1 MKRILVTV
9 VILASVGVVGAQE
22 FNLPPGKWWDNE
34 RLATHIGLTETQR
47 EQIRTQVYEH
57 AHRMI
62 DLNAGV
68 KKAELELAN
77 LVANSDFES
86 AAARAAF
93 AQLQDG
99 RRALEMERFE
109 MLLAVRGVLSSEQWQ
124 QIQEIRRRNRLNR
137 EQDGPPGQHPRR
149 RDAPPDSPGI

>member
-86 AAARAAF
+86 W
-93 AQLQDG
+93 
-99 RRALEMERFE
+99 
-109 MLLAVRGVLSSEQWQ
+109 SQWNGK
-124 QIQEIRRRNRLNR
+124 INPDPFHHRLYAT
-137 EQDGPPGQHPRR
+137 PPG
-149 RDAPPDSPGI
+149 PDFI

>member
-68 KKAELELAN
+68 KKAELELEIWWRTPTSSQRPHVRPLPNYRTAAGHWRWN
-77 LVANSDFES
+77 ASRCCSLFGGCSPANSGS
-86 AAARAAF
+86 RS
-93 AQLQDG
+93 
-99 RRALEMERFE
+99 RRSGADT
-109 MLLAVRGVLSSEQWQ
+109 A
-124 QIQEIRRRNRLNR
+124 
-137 EQDGPPGQHPRR
+137 
-149 RDAPPDSPGI
+149 